1 MADRELRKLKRRE
14 LLQMLLVQCEETERL
29 QRETDE
35 VKKEFDKMMES
46 YVRLKK
52 KLDLKDARLN
62 QKDAKIAELQETI
75 EEMRSS
81 KAIELEEAG
90 SIAEAALKINGVFE
104 AAQRAAEQYLMNIRQ
119 LSEKASAKAP
129 AKMRAAENQIPFE
142 SGRISGT
149 RKKARPVRTR
159 QVVPMSVNQTTN
171 YHGALSG
178 ENETGHVRMA
188 AASGDIHG

>member
-1 MADRELRKLKRRE
+1 
-14 LLQMLLVQCEETERL
+14 ML
-29 QRETDE
+29 
-35 VKKEFDKMMES
+35 F
-46 YVRLKK
+46 
-52 KLDLKDARLN
+52 
-62 QKDAKIAELQETI
+62 
-75 EEMRSS
+75 RS
-81 KAIELEEAG
+81 
-90 SIAEAALKINGVFE
+90 